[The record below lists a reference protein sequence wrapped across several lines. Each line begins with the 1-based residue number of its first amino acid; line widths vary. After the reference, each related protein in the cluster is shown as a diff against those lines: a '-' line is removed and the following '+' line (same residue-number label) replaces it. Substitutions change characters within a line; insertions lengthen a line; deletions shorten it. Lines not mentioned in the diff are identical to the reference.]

1 MPSITADTAIPTLE
15 ARSLSCV
22 RGERTLFKNLSFTLR
37 PGEPCQVVGSNGTGK
52 TTLLRAL
59 CGLTLPASGEVCWGG
74 RELRHVYHEFLANVT
89 YVGHSAAVK
98 LDLSAEENLQFDESL
113 GHALTGVSN
122 KWLLERLDLRS
133 CAHLPCR
140 ELSAGQRRRV
150 ALGKLLTRRASVWLL
165 DEPFTSI
172 DQGGIEIL
180 TTIMDQHLAAGGI
193 LAVATHQPIA
203 FRKATIHRLRLGE

>member
-1 MPSITADTAIPTLE
+1 MPSDTADTAIPTLE

-22 RGERTLFKNLSFTLR
+22 RGERTLFKDLSFTLR
-37 PGEPCQVVGSNGTGK
+37 PGRPCQIVGSNGTGK

-59 CGLTLPASGEVCWGG
+59 CGLTLPASGAICWGG
-74 RELRHVYHEFLANVT
+74 RELRHVYHEFLASVT

-98 LDLSAEENLQFDESL
+98 LDLTAEENLQFDESL
-113 GHALTGVSN
+113 SHSLTGFN
-122 KWLLERLDLRS
+122 KKSLLRRLDLRA

-140 ELSAGQRRRV
+140 QLSAGQRRRV
-150 ALGKLLTRRASVWLL
+150 ALGKLLTRRAAVWLL

-172 DQGGIEIL
+172 DQSGIEIL
-180 TTIMDQHLAAGGI
+180 TAMMEEHLDTGGI